1 MPLGHV
7 VQEEDDAG
15 GEGQQADDQ
24 HEVPP
29 NTLVKVLQLPGVKV
43 FNFSQ
48 SRKSY
53 KNQNVTGD

>member
-29 NTLVKVLQLPGVKV
+29 NTLVKAFETAKRPSLRFLREKAT
-43 FNFSQ
+43 
-48 SRKSY
+48 RIR
-53 KNQNVTGD
+53 T

>member
-24 HEVPP
+24 HKVPP
-29 NTLVKVLQLPGVKV
+29 NTLVKSFETAK
-43 FNFSQ
+43 
-48 SRKSY
+48 
-53 KNQNVTGD
+53 